1 MINRPAAAIH
11 RYSRAMKNIL
21 VLGATGFVGR
31 HVCEKLARLQWRITA
46 PTRRLDNARH
56 ILSLPL
62 LLPLEADIHDEA
74 TLTRLVAGHDAV
86 VNLVAILHGDAAA
99 FERAHVALPQKLA
112 RACAAAGVRRVVHV
126 SALGADAKAPSLYQ
140 RSKAAGELALQTAA
154 AAGALDL
161 TVLRPSLIFG
171 REDRS
176 INLFARLQHLL
187 PVMLLASPEAQFQPV
202 WVEDVAQAVVRCLQD
217 RHTIGQTIEACGAEV
232 YTLRQLVQRAGQWAG
247 TNGHQGCPVI
257 GLPAALGRLQARLM
271 ELLPGEPLMS
281 RDNLLAMSVPNIASG
296 LHPGLSALGI
306 SAAPLSGIAPS
317 YLGVRDM
324 RSGLDTLRRNAAS
337 R

>member
-1 MINRPAAAIH
+1 
-11 RYSRAMKNIL
+11 MKNIL

-31 HVCEKLARLQWRITA
+31 HVCEKLARLQWRVTA

-62 LLPLEADIHDEA
+62 LLPVQADIHDEA

-99 FERAHVALPQKLA
+99 FERAHVTLPQTLA
-112 RACAAAGVRRVVHV
+112 RACATAGVPRLVHL
-126 SALGADAKAPSLYQ
+126 SALGADAQAPSLYQ
-140 RSKAAGELALQTAA
+140 RSKAAGEAALQVAA
-154 AAGALDL
+154 AAGVLEL

-176 INLFARLQHLL
+176 MNLFARLQHTL
-187 PVMLLASPEAQFQPV
+187 PVMLLAGADAQFQPV
-202 WVEDVAQAVVRCLQD
+202 WVEDVAQAVVHCLQEL
-217 RHTIGQTIEACGAEV
+217 HTIGGTFEACGPEV
-232 YTLRQLVQRAGQWAG
+232 YTLRELVQHAGQWAG
-247 TNGHQGCPVI
+247 VNGGQGRPVI

-296 LHPGLSALGI
+296 QCPGLAALGI
-306 SAAPLSGIAPS
+306 SAAPLSGIAPR
-317 YLGVRDM
+317 YLGARGL
-324 RSGLDTLRRNAAS
+324 RSGLEQLRARAIT